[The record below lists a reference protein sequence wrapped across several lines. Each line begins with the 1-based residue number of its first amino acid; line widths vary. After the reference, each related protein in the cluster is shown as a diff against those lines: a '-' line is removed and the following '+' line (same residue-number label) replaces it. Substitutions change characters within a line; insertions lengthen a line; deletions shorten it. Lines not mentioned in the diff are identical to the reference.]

1 MAFHRIYGYMRALKE
16 AKEKAILRE
25 KQIKFLENYMK
36 AKEKREE
43 KGDFSIWS
51 VLR

>member
-1 MAFHRIYGYMRALKE
+1 MRALKE

-25 KQIKFLENYMK
+25 KQAKSLENYMK

-43 KGDFSIWS
+43 EGNFSVWS
-51 VLR
+51 MLR